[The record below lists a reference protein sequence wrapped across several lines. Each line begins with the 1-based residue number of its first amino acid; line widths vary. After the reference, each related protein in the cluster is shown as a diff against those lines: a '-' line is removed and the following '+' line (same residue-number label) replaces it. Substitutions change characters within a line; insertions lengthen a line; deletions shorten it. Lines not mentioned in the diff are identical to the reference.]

1 MKNEILYYVFWHI
14 IKASR
19 TTRKIKLRVKKVD
32 NRVPTVPIRKVK
44 IVLLNKVEGALGRG
58 PGS

>member
-1 MKNEILYYVFWHI
+1 MINEILYYVCWHI

-32 NRVPTVPIRKVK
+32 NRGPTVPIRKV
-44 IVLLNKVEGALGRG
+44 
-58 PGS
+58 